1 MQSRRTGREKQ
12 IDRAIS
18 TSHTF
23 AVRGSS
29 LAVSMAAAAKAVDL
43 TGAWVLQKTEGIDD
57 FLISM
62 EQPWLKRKAA
72 QAMLVRPP
80 PEAAPSCPLAQPSRC
95 CAEPSLGWP
104 QHTQSVTYVY
114 QMAEEDGVPVLKT
127 RTQRGGGEWEERDCK
142 LDGVRREDV
151 DRKGKPGWVR
161 EPPASLLQLAAHPT

>member
-1 MQSRRTGREKQ
+1 
-12 IDRAIS
+12 
-18 TSHTF
+18 
-23 AVRGSS
+23 
-29 LAVSMAAAAKAVDL
+29 MAAAAKAVDL
-43 TGAWVLQKTEGIDD
+43 TGTWVLQKTEGIDD

-72 QAMLVRPP
+72 QAMLVRPRP
-80 PEAAPSCPLAQPSRC
+80 PLCPSCCPSR

-161 EPPASLLQLAAHPT
+161 EPPAFLLAARPP